1 MSDLDPRA
9 ELLRVERENSD
20 LRHEILALRR
30 FIDSMQNL
38 VDALDGP
45 HTDVEIITLLSGV
58 LDNALETINA
68 SDGSLLAVDE
78 ETAELV
84 FVLAK
89 GKVPLEQLA
98 WKRIPPNTGIAGWV
112 AHNRQATIVNDV
124 AKDQRFYAEVDREVD
139 FHTNSILAAPLV
151 AGPRVLGVIE
161 VLNKRDGKLFNEE
174 DLILLSLICRF
185 AGELLDGVVRRGAP
199 APAGGD

>member
-1 MSDLDPRA
+1 MSERNPRD
-9 ELLRVERENSD
+9 EQLRIERENSE
-20 LRHEILALRR
+20 LRQEILTLRR

-45 HTDVEIITLLSGV
+45 HTDVEIIALLSGI

-68 SDGSLLAVDE
+68 NDGSLLAVDE

-89 GKVPLEQLA
+89 GKVPFERLA

-112 AHNRQATIVNDV
+112 AKNRQATIVNDV
-124 AKDQRFYAEVDREVD
+124 AADERFYAEVDRELG
-139 FHTNSILAAPLV
+139 FRTNSMLAAPIL
-151 AGPRVLGVIE
+151 AGTTVLGVIE
-161 VLNKRDGKLFNEE
+161 VLNKRDGKLFTEE
-174 DLILLSLICRF
+174 DQILLGLICRF
-185 AGELLDGVVRRGAP
+185 AGELLDGVVRRNAAAP
-199 APAGGD
+199 GP